1 MLLTDETQTNQ
12 QRRTDQRNIR
22 QRVCRSTDTQD
33 HGRVQDVSTK
43 AKEPE
48 DGVSGVRQNERNEVS
63 EINQLIALRE
73 VAKTLIKQWDD
84 KAKAQSHGALFH
96 EDPSCRPRCLEHAN
110 LYHGRAMEARFW
122 HERIQSA
129 IFDDNN
135 VEPVSTMVDKQA
147 EATAAAVVLG
157 EDKRSGTWFGCSY
170 CGSAYD
176 QSEANARL
184 RVCCGALL
192 TVHQGNRKQ

>member
-1 MLLTDETQTNQ
+1 M
-12 QRRTDQRNIR
+12 
-22 QRVCRSTDTQD
+22 
-33 HGRVQDVSTK
+33 
-43 AKEPE
+43 
-48 DGVSGVRQNERNEVS
+48 S
-63 EINQLIALRE
+63 ENNQLIALRE

-135 VEPVSTMVDKQA
+135 VEPVSTTVDKQA

-157 EDKRSGTWFGCSY
+157 EEKCHGTWFQCPV
-170 CGSAYD
+170 CRTKYD
-176 QSEANARL
+176 QYEANGRG
-184 RVCCGALL
+184 RRCCGCGM
-192 TVHQGNRKQ
+192 HICQGEDKQ